1 MVSHFKKLCIF
12 CFEIVTKSKDIF
24 VQFTFSIY
32 NQQLIFTF
40 AIAYSL
46 YNNDDDNNG
55 SKPPIL
61 NRISKFSNGIPVKK
75 HRELIQVKM

>member
-1 MVSHFKKLCIF
+1 MASRLKKLCIF
-12 CFEIVTKSKDIF
+12 CFEIITKSKNIF
-24 VQFTFSIY
+24 VQFTFSID

-46 YNNDDDNNG
+46 YNNDNDNNG
-55 SKPPIL
+55 SKPLIL

-75 HRELIQVKM
+75 QGN